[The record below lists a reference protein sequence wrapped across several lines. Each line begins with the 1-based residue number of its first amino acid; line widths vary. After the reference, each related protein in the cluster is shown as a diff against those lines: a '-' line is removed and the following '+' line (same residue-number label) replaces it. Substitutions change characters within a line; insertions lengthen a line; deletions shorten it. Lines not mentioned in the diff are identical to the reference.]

1 LKNNYDVFISF
12 KNTEEGLDKKL
23 AHKVYKHLIENGLKV
38 FFSDITLAE
47 KGIDNWNE
55 EIHEA
60 IEKSKFFIAVGTE
73 KSYMES
79 KYPQMERTSF
89 LTLKRKDKKKVIYS
103 YIGGR
108 MTIDNLPN
116 ELRNIQCFQDKDENV
131 LDNILTFILNS
142 IKKNYPEKSKLKS
155 TNIPLDEKPSDIT
168 FNLDN
173 FIKNKSLEIVDD
185 NIEVE
190 EENTIVPMFDLDNF
204 VKNGTLELVDNN
216 IEVEEKNT
224 IVSISNLFKLI
235 IIFGNLVFLV
245 IYSLKYLTIFLS
257 FNLVILL
264 FSLIFNNNFL
274 LIILALIHIFTFI
287 GGFIYYFLI

>member
-1 LKNNYDVFISF
+1 MKNNYDVFISF

-23 AHKVYKHLIENGLKV
+23 AYKVYKHLIGNGLKV

-47 KGIDNWNE
+47 NGIDNWNE
-55 EIHEA
+55 KIYET
-60 IEKSKFFIAVGTE
+60 IEKSNFFIAVGTE

-116 ELRNIQCFQDKDENV
+116 ELRNIQCFQDKDENA
-131 LDNILTFILNS
+131 LDNVLTFILNS

-190 EENTIVPMFDLDNF
+190 EKHTIVLIP
-204 VKNGTLELVDNN
+204 
-216 IEVEEKNT
+216 
-224 IVSISNLFKLI
+224 NLFILI

-264 FSLIFNNNFL
+264 FLLIFNNKIL
-274 LIILALIHIFTFI
+274 EILVYILIYIHILTFI